1 MPQKW
6 TQDETINFQC
16 ARETIARVIA
26 IIAFHIAKEVA
37 KAGPDLRYLAELD
50 RMQSDL
56 ETERESLSI
65 SDYADIARIFEV
77 YGKLDVAAVFVA

>member
-1 MPQKW
+1 MAQKC
-6 TQDETINFQC
+6 TREETIKFEC
-16 ARETIARVIA
+16 ARETITQVIA

-37 KAGPDLRYLAELD
+37 KAGPDLRYIADLN

-65 SDYADIARIFEV
+65 FDHVDIDRIFEV
-77 YGKLDVAAVFVA
+77 YGKLGLADAFAA